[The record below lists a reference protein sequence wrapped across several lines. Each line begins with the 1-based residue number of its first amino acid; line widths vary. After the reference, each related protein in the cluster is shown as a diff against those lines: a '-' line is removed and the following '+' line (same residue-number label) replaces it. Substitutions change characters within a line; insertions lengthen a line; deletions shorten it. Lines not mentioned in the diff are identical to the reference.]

1 MPQFLSSIYK
11 VSNRF
16 QRSIQVVQDWK
27 SGIGLDGYLLSSTAR
42 EITLQ
47 IIRGFQ
53 TPKYST
59 AWTITGPYGTGKS
72 AFALFL
78 TDILANR
85 NSVHNEAQKIKD
97 QSDSPIPL
105 LLPVLVQGQR
115 TNINIELLSVLSS
128 TFSEVD
134 PKFSEKVKENI
145 PGNVENKIVLELY
158 QKAIIVAQNS
168 GYDGILVII
177 DEFGKFLEY
186 ASANPNEVDLLLL
199 QELAEVATRKT
210 QPFGLI
216 TILHSA
222 FSDYLSDVETEKKA
236 EWQKVQGRFSDISF
250 IEPAEQFLK
259 LISKA
264 IISEN
269 SESYMNIAKEKVRA
283 IVNSKAYDEVRNRI
297 NITELA
303 EGCLPLHPSTAL
315 LLWPIFRSSL
325 SQNERS
331 LFSFLND
338 FSLHGFQDFLSST
351 KIGERLY
358 SLADLYDYIS
368 YTVGDAVLL
377 SLHAR
382 RWAEISNAINRIQN
396 NTPPL
401 YSEIVKTIGLVSI
414 FGSQIGLSA
423 SKEFLFSLYENP
435 TEISKAIDYLE
446 EKSIIIYRKF
456 QGAYA
461 IWEGSD
467 VDLDAAFAQAQM
479 RSQKG
484 GLAERLQKLVNPG
497 PIVARAHY
505 IKKGTMR
512 FFNVSILDGD
522 LGEIKSELGS
532 KKGFSDGDIYFV
544 LSENNDERQSII
556 DRTLEITKSCEPG
569 TQLKI
574 FAFPKPFKGLESALR
589 LLENWYWVKENTPVL
604 AGDRTARQEVLA
616 QIRNA
621 TRKLFD
627 IAGETFGLHG
637 YPLNPRSSVWIQD
650 GKLWEHETI
659 IDFQSWLSN
668 ICEDVFCKSPAL
680 FNELLNR
687 ENISSSASAIRRNLV
702 QRMLEHDGE
711 VDLGFDGT
719 PPEYSMY
726 RSLLVEGGFY
736 GGCASGRHGFTDL
749 PINEWQP
756 IWFTMNEFLQST
768 VSTRRPLKDLYEI
781 LKSPPFG
788 LREGPIPVLICD
800 LLLANKDKIALY
812 EEGRFIPEIR
822 IEILELLI
830 KVPEIFEIQLYKL
843 EGETKAAFEAIGEVI
858 EQLNLKERGFE
869 KRNNLLDVIKPLVVF
884 VAKLPEY
891 TKKKKTFS
899 VEYVVEVRDALLR
912 AQDPYQLLFYSIPSI
927 LHVDL
932 NSLQDIN
939 VYSVKLKDILFS
951 LRQAYPDLLDR
962 IEENIREAFD
972 YQEGTP
978 STELRD
984 DLVKRA
990 TLLSG
995 YSTDPT
1001 LNLFIREAQRLD
1013 HRDWREVLSRSIN
1026 QGLPTDKWLD
1036 RSVVDFQ
1043 LRLVTFS
1050 KEFVRLENLVREHL
1064 LVDDNHIVM
1073 QLSILDGQMKDLSK
1087 IVSLRPEIEDETQK
1101 LVDLLFKELK
1111 ITNNKNVKFAALGKL
1126 LERLITSDEY
1136 E

>member
-1 MPQFLSSIYK
+1 MSQFLSDIYK
-11 VSNRF
+11 VNNRF

-42 EITLQ
+42 QITMQ

-53 TPKYST
+53 TPRFST

-78 TDILANR
+78 TDIFANK
-85 NSVHNEAQKIKD
+85 NSIHNDAQTIKE
-97 QSDSPIPL
+97 QSDNPIPL
-105 LLPVLVQGQR
+105 LLPILVQGQR
-115 TNINIELLSVLSS
+115 SNINIELLSILSS
-128 TFSEVD
+128 TFSELD
-134 PKFSEKVKENI
+134 PGFSRKVKEKIPRNI
-145 PGNVENKIVLELY
+145 ENKIVLELY
-158 QKAIIVAQNS
+158 QQAITVAQDL

-186 ASANPNEVDLLLL
+186 AAANPNDVDLLLL
-199 QELAEVATRKT
+199 QDLAEVATRT
-210 QPFGLI
+210 TEPFGLI

-264 IISEN
+264 IIFEN
-269 SESYMNIAKEKVRA
+269 TESYLDITKEKVRA
-283 IVNSKAYDEVRNRI
+283 MVSSNAYDEVRNRI
-297 NITELA
+297 HMAELA

-338 FSLHGFQDFLSST
+338 FSPNGFQDFLANT
-351 KIGERLY
+351 KIGEKLY
-358 SLADLYDYIS
+358 SLADLYDYITF
-368 YTVGDAVLL
+368 TVGDAVLL

-401 YSEIVKTIGLVSI
+401 YSEIIKTIGLISI
-414 FGSQIGLSA
+414 FGNQIGLSA
-423 SKEFLFSLYENP
+423 SKEFFFSLYENP
-435 TEISKAIDYLE
+435 KEVIEAINYLE

-484 GLAERLQKLVNPG
+484 SLAKRLQKLVNPR

-522 LGEIKSELGS
+522 FNEIKLALGS
-532 KKGFSDGDIYFV
+532 KTGLSDGDIFFV
-544 LSENNDERQSII
+544 LSENNAERQSLI
-556 DRTLEITKSCEPG
+556 DHTLEITKSSKPG
-569 TQLKI
+569 TKLKI
-574 FAFPKPFKGLESALR
+574 FAFPKPFKGLESALK
-589 LLENWYWVKENTPVL
+589 LLENWHWVKENTPVL
-604 AGDRTARQEVLA
+604 AGDRTARQEVHA

-627 IAGETFGLHG
+627 IAGEAFGLHG
-637 YPLNPRSSVWIQD
+637 YLLNPRSSIWIQD
-650 GKLWEHETI
+650 GEIWEHETS
-659 IDFQSWLSN
+659 IDFQRWLSN

-680 FNELLNR
+680 YNELLNR

-711 VDLGFDGT
+711 IDLGFNGT

-726 RSLLVEGGFY
+726 RSLLVAGGFY
-736 GGCASGRHGFTDL
+736 GESSSGRYGFTDL
-749 PINEWQP
+749 PVDEWQP
-756 IWFTMNEFLQST
+756 IWLTMNEFLQST

-800 LLLANKDKIALY
+800 LLLANKNKIALY
-812 EEGRFIPEIR
+812 EEGRFIPDIR

-830 KVPEIFEIQLYKL
+830 KVPELFEIQLYKL
-843 EGETKAAFEAIGEVI
+843 EGETKAAFEAIGVVLEK
-858 EQLNLKERGFE
+858 LNLKTGTLEGRE
-869 KRNNLLDVIKPLVVF
+869 NLLDVIKPLVVF
-884 VAKLPEY
+884 VAKLPDY
-891 TKKKKTFS
+891 TKKKKSFS
-899 VEYVVEVRDALLR
+899 VEHVVDVRDALLR
-912 AQDPYQLLFYSIPSI
+912 AQDPYELLFKTIPSI
-927 LHVDL
+927 LHVEL
-932 NSLQDIN
+932 NSSEGIRI
-939 VYSVKLKDILFS
+939 YSSTLNDILFS

-962 IEENIREAFD
+962 IEVNFREAFD
-972 YQEGTP
+972 YEEGIP
-978 STELRD
+978 SIELRD

-990 TLLSG
+990 TPLSG

-1001 LNLFIREAQRLD
+1001 LKLFIREAQRLN

-1036 RSVVDFQ
+1036 RSVADFQ
-1043 LRLVTFS
+1043 LRLV
-1050 KEFVRLENLVREHL
+1050 EFAREFKRLENLVREKM
-1064 LVDDNHIVM
+1064 LVDDDHIVM
-1073 QLSILDGQMKDLSK
+1073 QLSVLDGQLNNVSK
-1087 IVSLRPEIEDETQK
+1087 IVVVEPETEDETQA
-1101 LVDLLFKELK
+1101 LTDLLLNDLK
-1111 ITNNKNVKFAALGKL
+1111 ITNNQNVKFAALGKL
-1126 LERLITSDEY
+1126 LERLINGDKNE
-1136 E
+1136 